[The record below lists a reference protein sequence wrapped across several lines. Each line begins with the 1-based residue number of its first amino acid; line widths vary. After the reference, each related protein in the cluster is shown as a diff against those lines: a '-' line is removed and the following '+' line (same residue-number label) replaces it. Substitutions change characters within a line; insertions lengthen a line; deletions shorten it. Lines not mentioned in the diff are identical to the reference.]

1 MSKAKQ
7 EIMPNGINPEEF
19 LDSARRRTTLAIL
32 MGLLGFVASVILVG
46 FLSTYGLVGTLWGLW
61 IIIFWMNIALVV
73 LAYGAEAQRT
83 AVFLGWRGTRDESQ
97 LVEKVLKRLDELR
110 RRDQSRAERKTG
122 EDNQKG

>member
-32 MGLLGFVASVILVG
+32 MGLLGFIASVILVG
-46 FLSTYGLVGTLWGLW
+46 FLSTYGVVGTLWGLW

-83 AVFLGWRGTRDESQ
+83 AVFLGWRWRGTRDESQ
-97 LVEKVLKRLDELR
+97 LVEEVLRRLDEIEKAR
-110 RRDQSRAERKTG
+110 SIESRMKDR
-122 EDNQKG
+122 